1 MVWCVW
7 LIVNNFTCYH
17 HALLLLWIIFL
28 PILCHTMESEHI
40 GCLWKKKLIAPQ
52 PSFSPT
58 HLISQ
63 ISSLLQC
70 GPLDFGCF
78 RGGFRDCNLV
88 AEKELFAPST
98 SSVLASHR
106 SSPTEGLFLLL
117 TWWCRHLSVQT
128 TILRRGRTRE
138 SARIEILA
146 HLNLLSARSLTS
158 SSLGRMTEIFIVIT
172 CIGFKYRINPKNPI
186 GHIHHTLYRYLHR
199 RKISQSRRKCRCPL
213 ALSLHIDYDKVPST
227 PMGDTPISPL
237 PLWSFYSCRQSLS
250 LFWRC
255 GEWW

>member
-17 HALLLLWIIFL
+17 HALLLWIIFL

-40 GCLWKKKLIAPQ
+40 GCLWRKKLIAPQ

-106 SSPTEGLFLLL
+106 SSPTESKSNLTFFFFWLDDADIFPFRPLSFGEVELGSRLESKSWHISTCSLREVWLLA
-117 TWWCRHLSVQT
+117 V
-128 TILRRGRTRE
+128 
-138 SARIEILA
+138 SAEWQK
-146 HLNLLSARSLTS
+146 S
-158 SSLGRMTEIFIVIT
+158 S
-172 CIGFKYRINPKNPI
+172 
-186 GHIHHTLYRYLHR
+186 
-199 RKISQSRRKCRCPL
+199 
-213 ALSLHIDYDKVPST
+213 
-227 PMGDTPISPL
+227 
-237 PLWSFYSCRQSLS
+237 
-250 LFWRC
+250 
-255 GEWW
+255 